1 MFMKKEDLNNLIE
14 KYNSGYQHANES
26 ELRKDILDEFLKLLD
41 WDLNNIQS
49 LPFYQREVIV
59 EENLKG
65 KFPDYSFRN
74 TSKGLVGDPSLYF
87 FVEAKDA
94 KQDLYKHLFQAMS
107 YGYSGT
113 TRGGYPLVVL
123 FNFEKLLILNCTQKP
138 DLSHSKE
145 FLIKNKILKEWSKD
159 EYEENWEEIFDILS
173 KKAVQNGSLGRLLEE
188 KVAGDRFVSLDQD
201 FLADFWQWHHKLT
214 EDIINSNQNLQ
225 FKRNNSKTATETAT
239 RILNR
244 LVFLK
249 VCEDRETE
257 NGGEMYKNLVDKSF
271 EQGDESWLYKK
282 NEEGTLF
289 DKTKGEIKKP
299 YQEFLKLCEIFHTKY
314 NSDLFDID
322 KDKHQEIVIG
332 VEQVQSFSY
341 YGLNIKND
349 IFQEIVTGLQFS
361 PYIFSIIPVEV
372 LGYIYEQFL
381 AYKQKYDYETG
392 KTIVEQDKKK
402 KTNKDEGIYYTPKEI
417 VSFIIQATVD
427 NEKLKTNSEKS
438 WLDKTA
444 VDPACGSG
452 TFLIG
457 WYEFLY
463 NKYLEYYSQ
472 NSGHWIEK
480 GVLRNAGNGKYTLT
494 LEAKKKI
501 IVDQVF
507 GVDMD
512 REAVEIAKLS
522 LCLKVLEGENN
533 GTIDE
538 EKLKHGEPALPTLSK
553 NIKSGNSLMDS
564 KQGGDVFFAET
575 EKEYKLKPFV
585 WSEEFKLVFEN
596 QGFDYVFANPPYIS
610 MKKFPK
616 DQVSTIYKDFILKNY
631 TTFTKKSDIYCCF
644 FELALRKENGIL
656 KHGGRLGF
664 ITSST
669 YFAESSFAQSRKLFF
684 ENNLLYYSIPRPDI
698 FRPRASVNASV
709 IGVQKNNQE
718 IPLLRGGN
726 EVDGVFSV
734 NQKLVDIYAGDRI
747 KNEKNEMVLEY
758 KKVSKVDKKLIQKFD
773 VLLTKVN
780 QETVDILNKVSSFV
794 PFSEVCETQY
804 GCATGDN
811 DVWLRDKTKSIT
823 RKQWLDKNI
832 KIFGTTRNKDGEE
845 EVDTNL
851 KEYYKGEHISRY
863 YLHKTQYEVNYLPE
877 RMKKHRTT
885 ARPGDIDDR
894 FEKIKIVISDIG
906 SELNAFLDIKGK
918 YFDLAPFVFI
928 KKEEQENYLY
938 AYILGILNS
947 KVINIFFGLT
957 RSNLHFQINKIKKL
971 TIPPAPLETQR
982 EIAEWVRRLT
992 DLYEIYYTQKDT
1004 WTDSKMKEE
1013 EARLVRVEYEIDKR
1027 VCELYGVVYEDLV

>member
-1 MFMKKEDLNNLIE
+1 MSITKLIK

-41 WDLNNIQS
+41 WDLNNTQS
-49 LPFYQREVIV
+49 LPFHQREVIV

-74 TSKGLVGDPSLYF
+74 TSKDLIGDPSLYF

-94 KQDLYKHLFQAMS
+94 KADLYNHLFQAMS

-123 FNFEKLLILNCTQKP
+123 FNFEKLLILDCTQKP
-138 DLSHSKE
+138 DLIHSKE

-159 EYEENWEEIFDILS
+159 EYEQNWQEIFDILS
-173 KKAVQNGSLGRLLEE
+173 KQAVKNGALGRLLEE

-201 FLADFWQWHHKLT
+201 FLADFWSWHHKLT

-257 NGGEMYKNLVDKSF
+257 NSGEMYKNLVDKNF
-271 EQGDESWLYKK
+271 EEGDESWLNKK
-282 NEEGTLF
+282 IEDDALF
-289 DKTKGEIKKP
+289 DKTRAEIKKP
-299 YQEFLKLCEIFHTKY
+299 YQEFLKLCETFHTKY

-322 KDKHQEIVIG
+322 KDKNQEIVISG
-332 VEQVQSFSY
+332 DQIQPFSY
-341 YGLNIKND
+341 YELNIKND

-392 KTIVEQDKKK
+392 KTVVEQDKKK

-417 VSFIIQATVD
+417 VSFIINATTD
-427 NEKLKTNSEKS
+427 Q
-438 WLDKTA
+438 WLHKTA

-472 NSGHWIEK
+472 NSGEWVEK
-480 GVLRNAGNGKYTLT
+480 GFLRNAGSGKYTLT

-501 IVDQVF
+501 IVEQVF

-538 EKLKHGEPALPTLSK
+538 EKLKHGEPALPTLSE

-564 KQGGDVFFAET
+564 KQGGGAFFAET

-596 QGFDYVFANPPYIS
+596 LGFDYVFANPPYIS

-616 DQVSTIYKDFILKNY
+616 DQVSNIYKDFILKNY

-656 KHGGRLGF
+656 KNGGKLGF

-669 YFAESSFAQSRKLFF
+669 YFAESSFTETRRLFF

-698 FRPRASVNASV
+698 FKPRASVNASV
-709 IGVQKNNQE
+709 IGIQKNNQE

-734 NQKLVDIYAGDRI
+734 NQKLVDIYAGDRV

-773 VLLTKVN
+773 VLLTKVD
-780 QETVDILNKVSSFV
+780 QKTVDILNKVSSFV
-794 PFSEVCETQY
+794 PLHGEKGICDMRSGISPADQMWVF
-804 GCATGDN
+804 
-811 DVWLRDKTKSIT
+811 DKTKDKT
-823 RKQWLDKNI
+823 RKNWIEKNESVF
-832 KIFGTTRNKDGEE
+832 KSE
-845 EVDTNL
+845 TNL
-851 KEYYKGEHISRY
+851 QPYYKGENILKYHI
-863 YLHKTQYEVNYLPE
+863 LKTKYEINYLPSK
-877 RMKKHRTT
+877 MISYNSN
-885 ARPGDIDDR
+885 ARPRTKDL
-894 FEKIKIVISDIG
+894 FEKPKIVSCLVGEKIRFAMDKKGLYFDIG
-906 SELNAFLDIKGK
+906 VNMFYIQDSEKWLYSYLNG
-918 YFDLAPFVFI
+918 V
-928 KKEEQENYLY
+928 
-938 AYILGILNS
+938 LNS
-947 KVINIFFGLT
+947 KLISMVLNLL
-957 RSNLHFQINKIKKL
+957 RSNINFTADLLEKL
-971 TIPPAPLETQR
+971 TVPPAPLEIQR

-992 DLYEIYYTQKDT
+992 DLYEIYYTQKET
-1004 WTDSKMKEE
+1004 WTDTKIREE

-1027 VCELYGVVYEDLV
+1027 VCELYGVNYEDLK

>member
-1 MFMKKEDLNNLIE
+1 MSITKLIE

-41 WDLNNIQS
+41 WDLNNTQS
-49 LPFYQREVIV
+49 LPFHKREVII

-74 TSKGLVGDPSLYF
+74 TSKDLIGDPSLYF

-94 KQDLYKHLFQAMS
+94 KQDLYSPNYLFQAMS

-123 FNFEKLLILNCTQKP
+123 FNFERLLILDCTQKP
-138 DLSHSKE
+138 DLTNRKE

-159 EYEENWEEIFDILS
+159 DYEQNWQEIQDLLS
-173 KKAVQNGSLGRLLEE
+173 KKAVQTGSLGKLLQE

-201 FLADFWQWHHKLT
+201 FLADFWSWHHKLT

-257 NGGEMYKNLVDKSF
+257 NSGEMYKNLVDKNF
-271 EQGDESWLYKK
+271 EEGDESWLNKK
-282 NEEGTLF
+282 IEVDTLF
-289 DKTKGEIKKP
+289 DKTKAEIKKP
-299 YQEFLKLCEIFHTKY
+299 YQEFLKLCETFHTKY

-322 KDKHQEIVIG
+322 KDKNQEIVISG
-332 VEQVQSFSY
+332 DQVQPFSY
-341 YGLNIKND
+341 YDLNIKND

-392 KTIVEQDKKK
+392 KTVVEQDKKK

-417 VSFIIQATVD
+417 VSFIINATTD
-427 NEKLKTNSEKS
+427 Q
-438 WLDKTA
+438 WLHKTA

-472 NSGHWIEK
+472 NSGEWVEK
-480 GVLRNAGNGKYTLT
+480 GFLRNAGNGKYTLT

-501 IVDQVF
+501 IVEQVF

-538 EKLKHGEPALPTLSK
+538 EKLKHGEPALPTLSE

-564 KQGGDVFFAET
+564 KQGGGAFFAET

-585 WSEEFKLVFEN
+585 WSEEFNLVFEN
-596 QGFDYVFANPPYIS
+596 LGFDYVFANPPYIS

-616 DQVSTIYKDFILKNY
+616 DQVSTIYKDFILTNY

-656 KHGGRLGF
+656 KNGGRLGF

-669 YFAESSFAQSRKLFF
+669 YFAESSFTETRKLFF

-698 FRPRASVNASV
+698 FKPRASVNASV
-709 IGVQKNNQE
+709 IGIEKTEPTNKN
-718 IPLLRGGN
+718 L
-726 EVDGVFSV
+726 
-734 NQKLVDIYAGDRI
+734 DIYAGDRI
-747 KNEKNEMVLEY
+747 KNEKNEMILEY

-773 VLLTKVN
+773 VLLTKVD
-780 QETVDILNKVSSFV
+780 QKTVDILNKVSSFV

-811 DVWLRDKTKSIT
+811 DVWLRDKTKTIS

-832 KIFGTTRNKDGEE
+832 KIFGTARNKDGEE

-894 FEKIKIVISDIG
+894 FERQSILIG
-906 SELNAFLDIKGK
+906 YVGENIEASLSKKDGNYTDLNAYLT
-918 YFDLAPFVFI
+918 FI
-928 KKEEQENYLY
+928 KKEQEEFYLKSY
-938 AYILGILNS
+938 VLAILNS
-947 KVINIFFGLT
+947 KIITLFLNFI
-957 RSNLHFQINKIKKL
+957 RSNISFSAGLLKKL
-971 TIPPAPLETQR
+971 TIPPAPLEIQR

-992 DLYEIYYTQKDT
+992 DLYEIYYTHKDT
-1004 WTDSKMKEE
+1004 WTDVKIREE
-1013 EARLVRVEYEIDKR
+1013 VARLVRVEYEIDKR
-1027 VCELYGVVYEDLV
+1027 VCDLYGVNYEDLK